1 MTYRKDIDCLRG
13 ISVLAVI
20 LYHFKFDYFSGGY
33 LGVDIF
39 FVISGFLI
47 TSIILEE
54 ISLEKFSL
62 INFYE
67 RRIRRLFPAL
77 IVVIITTSFL
87 FEIVF
92 LETEI
97 KKLVVSIISTILFY
111 ANFYFQDIGSY
122 FSPLNEQQPLLHTWS
137 LSIEEQFYLIFPIF
151 LVLFFKKINLAFI
164 LIILFA
170 LFSISLSQFGGNLK
184 FSYPYVENHLS
195 FFALPQFAFYFTLTR
210 IWEIL
215 VGCLLALFLF
225 NNKKNFENR
234 YLVLLGYLLIVLSIL
249 FFDRNTLHPSIITLI
264 PITGTLL
271 VLLYSSENF
280 NESGVFVI
288 FNNYILLK
296 IGLISY
302 SLYLW
307 HQPIYQ
313 FFNQI
318 YFIDTNNLVKF
329 FIIFL
334 LLILSFFSFK
344 FIEQPFR
351 DKRKISQKNIFIFY
365 ILSTILI
372 ILFCLYSLYLR
383 DFSKKYSAL
392 VYDISNFS
400 KYYENNNFN
409 CSTSAENYISPNNA
423 CILGNEQKTELALI
437 GDSHLDIISKELK
450 KELTLLGVSAYQFS
464 YAGCVPS
471 LNLKVY
477 NDERYIC
484 NKYFTEVLNKLKNEP
499 NIKKIVLFSRWSFNL
514 KGERF
519 NNKEGGIEIG
529 NGHYFIPINSD
540 VLVEKKIRQEEILK
554 NIEIFIKKIK
564 NLDKDIYIVM
574 PTPEMGWEVPNNL
587 ARILHYKNKIE
598 KNTLSIS
605 KKVFDERNSEIYKF
619 FSNLKQKYN
628 LNLIYPNDIFCE
640 DLKCFSHKNNI
651 PLFFD
656 DDHLS
661 IEGAKLLSKK
671 IINHIYSN

>member
-47 TSIILEE
+47 TSIILKEM
-54 ISLEKFSL
+54 SLEKFS
-62 INFYE
+62 IITFYE

-77 IVVIITTSFL
+77 IVVIITTFFL
-87 FEIVF
+87 FEMIF

-97 KKLVVSIISTILFY
+97 KKLVNSIISTILFY

-122 FSPLNEQQPLLHTWS
+122 FSPLNEQQPFLHTWS
-137 LSIEEQFYLIFPIF
+137 LSIEEQFYLFFPIF
-151 LVLFFKKINLAFI
+151 LVLFFKKINLVFI
-164 LIILFA
+164 LTFLFA

-184 FSYPYVENHLS
+184 LSYPYIENSFS

-215 VGCLLALFLF
+215 AGCLLALFIF
-225 NNKKNFENR
+225 KSKKNFENK
-234 YLVLLGYLLIVLSIL
+234 YLVFLGYLLIFLSIFL
-249 FFDRNTLHPSIITLI
+249 FDRNTLHPSIITLI
-264 PITGTLL
+264 PIIGTLL
-271 VLLYSSENF
+271 VLAYSSENF
-280 NESGVFVI
+280 NCKGVFVL
-288 FNNYILLK
+288 FNNFILLK
-296 IGLISY
+296 VGLISY

-318 YFIDTNNLVKF
+318 YFLDTNNLAKF
-329 FIIFL
+329 LIIFL

-351 DKRKISQKNIFIFY
+351 DKKKISQKNIFIFY
-365 ILSTILI
+365 ILSTVLI
-372 ILFCLYSLYLR
+372 ILFCFYSLHLR
-383 DFSKKYSAL
+383 DFSKKYSNL
-392 VYDISNFS
+392 VYDISNS
-400 KYYENNNFN
+400 SRYYENNNFN
-409 CSTSAENYISPNNA
+409 CSTSAENYISPDDA
-423 CILGNEQKTELALI
+423 CILGNEQKIELALI
-437 GDSHLDIISKELK
+437 GDSHLDLISIELE

-464 YAGCVPS
+464 YGGCVPS

-477 NDERYIC
+477 NDKRYTC
-484 NKYFTEVLNKLKNEP
+484 NRYFTEVLNKLENET

-519 NNKEGGIEIG
+519 NNQEGGIEIG
-529 NGHYFIPINSD
+529 SGHYFIPIQTD
-540 VLVEKKIRQEEILK
+540 ILLEKKKRQEIILK

-574 PTPEMGWEVPNNL
+574 PTPEMGWEIPNNL
-587 ARILHYKNKIE
+587 ARVLHFKNKIE

-605 KKVFDERNSEIYKF
+605 KKVFSERNREIYEF
-619 FSNLKQKYN
+619 FINLKKNYN
-628 LNLIYPNDIFCE
+628 LNLIYPNDIFC
-640 DLKCFSHKNNI
+640 DNLRCYSHKNNI

-656 DDHLS
+656 DDHLNM
-661 IEGAKLLSKK
+661 EGAKLLSKK
-671 IINHIYSN
+671 IINHIY